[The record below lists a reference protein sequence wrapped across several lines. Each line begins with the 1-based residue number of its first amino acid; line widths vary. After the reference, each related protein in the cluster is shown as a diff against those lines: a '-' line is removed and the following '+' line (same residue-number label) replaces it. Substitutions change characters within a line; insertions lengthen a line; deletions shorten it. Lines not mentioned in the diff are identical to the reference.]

1 MVEGAAA
8 EAAENWSE
16 RKTSEGRRFYYN
28 SVTKQRTWKLPP
40 ALDKHPLVRASSR
53 KKKQR
58 SVSVGPRER
67 PISDEGGGERGRVTT
82 KGSSTGPS
90 GRQHRAV
97 DDEGFSY
104 RPDAV
109 DQEYEEEEF
118 KPIIKNLVI
127 KQKIA
132 APMEVADPIELRT
145 AIANLTLALPAA
157 AARGDRRKSRSVS
170 MSGSAFAMPLAS
182 EPGQT
187 NHLSAECGVLAS
199 PPTPVVRTTQSAP
212 IARSAPQP
220 RRSPSSPNPR
230 PKDSSSTSLSSQ
242 RGAADSSNLVG
253 RLGADEEDEWL

>member
-1 MVEGAAA
+1 MKRLKRLISTQSELLVHPGGSGLMVEGAAA

-132 APMEVADPIELRT
+132 APMEPQREVTGERA
-145 AIANLTLALPAA
+145 AL
-157 AARGDRRKSRSVS
+157 
-170 MSGSAFAMPLAS
+170 
-182 EPGQT
+182 
-187 NHLSAECGVLAS
+187 
-199 PPTPVVRTTQSAP
+199 
-212 IARSAPQP
+212 
-220 RRSPSSPNPR
+220 
-230 PKDSSSTSLSSQ
+230 
-242 RGAADSSNLVG
+242 
-253 RLGADEEDEWL
+253 